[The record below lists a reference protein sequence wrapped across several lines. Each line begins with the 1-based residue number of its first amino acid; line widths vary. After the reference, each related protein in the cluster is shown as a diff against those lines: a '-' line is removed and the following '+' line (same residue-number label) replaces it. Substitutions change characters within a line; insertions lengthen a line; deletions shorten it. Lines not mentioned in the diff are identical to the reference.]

1 MRNNTSRLLAIVSYI
16 TWIGWFVAF
25 FLHDR
30 SDEYAVVHLN
40 QSIVLNILEVIAGAV
55 TILPLLGDQISNIVR
70 LAVFVLWCMG
80 IYRAATWRTDPLP
93 IVGEINLVR

>member
-1 MRNNTSRLLAIVSYI
+1 MIEGAISKMPETV
-16 TWIGWFVAF
+16 GVA
-25 FLHDR
+25 
-30 SDEYAVVHLN
+30 
-40 QSIVLNILEVIAGAV
+40 LEVIAGAV